1 MCNIFVI
8 GFVYM
13 CIVYLW
19 EGYTSPAFKLVRYC
33 YKNLKISKQLP
44 NAMEL
49 IICNLLATPASN
61 YTQTQMTV

>member
-1 MCNIFVI
+1 MRGLYKSSLQISA
-8 GFVYM
+8 
-13 CIVYLW
+13 L
-19 EGYTSPAFKLVRYC
+19 YC